1 MKVIRKQYYD
11 DGREPTTTYD
21 DAPRTISRA
30 EQVQTGLVKRNY
42 TPAEITLA
50 TDTRSADLSPKQQ
63 AVMAAS
69 QQMIGGALAM
79 PTQASSHARQD
90 DTAVVVAHAHNV
102 ASKPKLLVAGFV
114 FAMLALG
121 VTLFWQLG
129 KSEFMLIAIICGV
142 MWGAVAMLILQRDR
156 AVALHHSAPG
166 VEHHK
171 IDAQADVQKTAV
183 QSWETI
189 MLAMIK
195 SEDGEQ

>member
-1 MKVIRKQYYD
+1 MKPIRKQYYD

-21 DAPRTISRA
+21 APRTVSRA

-42 TPAEITLA
+42 TSAEITLA
-50 TDTRSADLSPKQQ
+50 TDTRRADLSPKQQ

-90 DTAVVVAHAHNV
+90 DSAIIVAYSHNV
-102 ASKPKLLVAGFV
+102 ASRPKLMVAGFV

-129 KSEFMLIAIICGV
+129 RSEFMLVAILAGV
-142 MWGAVAMLILQRDR
+142 LWGAVAMLILQRDR

-195 SEDGEQ
+195 SEGDDQ